1 MGSYT
6 HSPSLRGDNEENH
19 NSLLPSGGSYTHDP
33 SLRGDDQGN
42 HNSLLPSEGVTP
54 MIPH

>member
-6 HSPSLRGDNEENH
+6 HDPSLRGDNQGNH

-33 SLRGDDQGN
+33 SLRGENQGN
-42 HNSLLPSEGVTP
+42 HNSLLPSGGELHP
-54 MIPH
+54 